1 MSERFC
7 AYCRWYDGDD
17 VSGSCRRNA
26 PQPAINDGIEE
37 YQYFADWPT
46 TLPEESC
53 GEWADGSI
61 TPEQEQKRELVR
73 RFAVAIADGLS
84 RDAKMTAQETVKHIW
99 RVAEQLADA
108 EPGILVAKFDS

>member
-37 YQYFADWPT
+37 YKYFADWPT

-73 RFAVAIADGLS
+73 RFAVAILGAGLGEKFADEDVWYMAS
-84 RDAKMTAQETVKHIW
+84 RM
-99 RVAEQLADA
+99 ADA
-108 EPGILVAKFDS
+108 EPGNSGHEI